1 MMLTVTWNVPSAEG
15 QNVFL
20 PNTRNYVFAHL
31 GKALMTADYGHI
43 AIPIN
48 ITSAAIYLDLL
59 KSLVMH
65 TKGVQA
71 KMKNYQPDTAKMPI
85 EERKEA

>member
-1 MMLTVTWNVPSAEG
+1 MNMSVKKCPKILMTMTMVLIVTLNVPGAEG

-43 AIPIN
+43 DSGPSQVRGRS
-48 ITSAAIYLDLL
+48 TPTQYRYLG
-59 KSLVMH
+59 KP
-65 TKGVQA
+65 A
-71 KMKNYQPDTAKMPI
+71 C
-85 EERKEA
+85 